1 MPEPS
6 ALGLHS
12 RRRPF
17 ESEFGETRFERR
29 RLQAELFGR
38 AADAANSPSRAFEN
52 AAYVGALDVDQ
63 SDAAPSRG

>member
-17 ESEFGETRFERR
+17 ESEFGETGFERC
-29 RLQAELFGR
+29 RLEAELFRG
-38 AADAANSPSRAFEN
+38 ASHSADPPSRALED